1 MVVFSVSFFFEPV
14 LESSLFQLP
23 ISGDS
28 ILAVSDKMH
37 LFLKDIVPAAQNN
50 INTRFIILDK
60 ARSPA
65 SASGKSCIALAADE
79 TAAVHIQLWG
89 DECEAFE
96 AGDIVKLTNGIF
108 SYVRNSGLLLRA
120 GKRGKM
126 EKMGEFT
133 DAFVETPN
141 VSEIQWNPDPENPKR
156 YIQNGV
162 VSAHSR
168 IFPPLP

>member
-1 MVVFSVSFFFEPV
+1 MNV
-14 LESSLFQLP
+14 
-23 ISGDS
+23 
-28 ILAVSDKMH
+28 
-37 LFLKDIVPAAQNN
+37 FLKDIAPAAQNI

-65 SASGKSCIALAADE
+65 AATNGKSCIALAADE

-89 DECEAFE
+89 EECDAFE

-108 SYVRNSGLLLRA
+108 SYVRNSGLVLRA

-133 DAFVETPN
+133 IAFVETPN

-156 YIQNGV
+156 YIQCL
-162 VSAHSR
+162 R
-168 IFPPLP
+168 TTMDIRR

>member
-1 MVVFSVSFFFEPV
+1 MYV
-14 LESSLFQLP
+14 
-23 ISGDS
+23 
-28 ILAVSDKMH
+28 
-37 LFLKDIVPAAQNN
+37 FLKDIVPAAQNN
-50 INTRFIILDK
+50 IYTRFIILDK
-60 ARSPA
+60 AKPGVA
-65 SASGKSCIALAADE
+65 ASGKSCLALAADE

-89 DECEAFE
+89 EECDAFE

-108 SYVRNSGLLLRA
+108 SYVRNSALVLRA

-133 DAFVETPN
+133 IAFVETPN
-141 VSEIQWNPDPENPKR
+141 VSEILWNPDPGNSKL

-162 VSAHSR
+162 TSPYSR

>member
-1 MVVFSVSFFFEPV
+1 MISY
-14 LESSLFQLP
+14 SLLQTR
-23 ISGDS
+23 DS

-37 LFLKDIVPAAQNN
+37 VFLRAIVPAAQNN

-60 ARSPA
+60 SRSPA

-89 DECEAFE
+89 DECDAFE
-96 AGDIVKLTNGIF
+96 AGDIVKLANGIF

-133 DAFVETPN
+133 VAFVETPN

>member
-1 MVVFSVSFFFEPV
+1 MF
-14 LESSLFQLP
+14 ESSLFQLP

-37 LFLKDIVPAAQNN
+37 VFLKDIVPAAQNN

-60 ARSPA
+60 SRSPA
-65 SASGKSCIALAADE
+65 AASGKSCIALAADE

-89 DECEAFE
+89 EECDAFE

-108 SYVRNSGLLLRA
+108 SYVRNNGLLLRA

-133 DAFVETPN
+133 VAFVETPN

>member
-1 MVVFSVSFFFEPV
+1 
-14 LESSLFQLP
+14 
-23 ISGDS
+23 
-28 ILAVSDKMH
+28 MH
-37 LFLKDIVPAAQNN
+37 VFLKDIVPAAQNN
-50 INTRFIILDK
+50 IDSRFIILDK

-65 SASGKSCIALAADE
+65 SAASGRSCIALAADE
-79 TAAVHIQLWG
+79 TASVHIQLWG
-89 DECEAFE
+89 DECDAFE

-108 SYVRNSGLLLRA
+108 SYVRNNGLILRA

-133 DAFVETPN
+133 VAFVETPN
-141 VSEIQWNPDPENPKR
+141 VSEILWIPDPENPKR
-156 YIQNGV
+156 YIKNAV

>member
-1 MVVFSVSFFFEPV
+1 MVVFS
-14 LESSLFQLP
+14 SLQE
-23 ISGDS
+23 

-37 LFLKDIVPAAQNN
+37 VFLKDIVPAAQNN
-50 INTRFIILDK
+50 IDTRFIILDK

-65 SASGKSCIALAADE
+65 SVAAASGRSCIALAADE

-108 SYVRNSGLLLRA
+108 SYVRNNGLILRA

-133 DAFVETPN
+133 VAFVETPN
-141 VSEIQWNPDPENPKR
+141 VSEILWIPDPENPKR
-156 YIQNGV
+156 YIKNGV

>member
-1 MVVFSVSFFFEPV
+1 MSV
-14 LESSLFQLP
+14 
-23 ISGDS
+23 
-28 ILAVSDKMH
+28 
-37 LFLKDIVPAAQNN
+37 FLKDIVPAAQNN

-60 ARSPA
+60 AKS
-65 SASGKSCIALAADE
+65 SATAAANGKNCIALAADE

-89 DECEAFE
+89 DECDAFE

-108 SYVRNSGLLLRA
+108 SYVRNSGLVLRA

-133 DAFVETPN
+133 IAFVETPN

-156 YIQNGV
+156 YIQNGA
-162 VSAHSR
+162 VSAYSR
-168 IFPPLP
+168 VFPPLP

>member
-1 MVVFSVSFFFEPV
+1 MVVFS
-14 LESSLFQLP
+14 SLQE
-23 ISGDS
+23 
-28 ILAVSDKMH
+28 ILAISDKMH
-37 LFLKDIVPAAQNN
+37 VFLKDIVPAAQNN
-50 INTRFIILDK
+50 IDSRFIILDK

-65 SASGKSCIALAADE
+65 SAASGRSCIALAADE
-79 TAAVHIQLWG
+79 TASVHIQLWG
-89 DECEAFE
+89 DECDAFE

-108 SYVRNSGLLLRA
+108 SYVRNNGLILRA

-133 DAFVETPN
+133 VAFVETPN
-141 VSEIQWNPDPENPKR
+141 VSEILWIPDPENPKR
-156 YIQNGV
+156 YIKNAV

>member
-1 MVVFSVSFFFEPV
+1 
-14 LESSLFQLP
+14 
-23 ISGDS
+23 
-28 ILAVSDKMH
+28 MH
-37 LFLKDIVPAAQNN
+37 AFLKDIVPAAQNN

-60 ARSPA
+60 ARSISSP
-65 SASGKSCIALAADE
+65 SATSGKSCIALAADE

-89 DECEAFE
+89 DECDAFE

-126 EKMGEFT
+126 EKVGEFAV
-133 DAFVETPN
+133 AFVETPN
-141 VSEIQWNPDPENPKR
+141 VSEIQWSPDPDNPKR
-156 YIQNGV
+156 YIQSGV
-162 VSAHSR
+162 VSAYSR

>member
-1 MVVFSVSFFFEPV
+1 M
-14 LESSLFQLP
+14 Q
-23 ISGDS
+23 
-28 ILAVSDKMH
+28 
-37 LFLKDIVPAAQNN
+37 LFLKEIVPAAQNN

-60 ARSPA
+60 AKARSPA
-65 SASGKSCIALAADE
+65 NGKNCMALAADE

-89 DECEAFE
+89 DECDAFE

-108 SYVRNSGLLLRA
+108 SYVRNSGLILRA

-133 DAFVETPN
+133 VAFVETPN
-141 VSEIQWNPDPENPKR
+141 ISEIQWNPDPENPKR
-156 YIQNGV
+156 YIQSGV
-162 VSAHSR
+162 VSASSR

>member
-1 MVVFSVSFFFEPV
+1 MA
-14 LESSLFQLP
+14 
-23 ISGDS
+23 GTRDS

-37 LFLKDIVPAAQNN
+37 VFLKDIVPAAQNN

-60 ARSPA
+60 SRSPA
-65 SASGKSCIALAADE
+65 AASGKSCIALAADE

-89 DECEAFE
+89 EECEAFE

-133 DAFVETPN
+133 VAFVETPN

>member
-1 MVVFSVSFFFEPV
+1 
-14 LESSLFQLP
+14 
-23 ISGDS
+23 
-28 ILAVSDKMH
+28 MH
-37 LFLKDIVPAAQNN
+37 AFLKDIVPAAQNN

-60 ARSPA
+60 VRSPPA
-65 SASGKSCIALAADE
+65 TTTSGKSCIALAADE
-79 TAAVHIQLWG
+79 TASVHIQLWG
-89 DECEAFE
+89 DECDAFE

-126 EKMGEFT
+126 EKVGEFT
-133 DAFVETPN
+133 VAFVETPN
-141 VSEIQWNPDPENPKR
+141 VCEIQWNPDPENPKR

-162 VSAHSR
+162 VSAYSR